1 MANCSDC
8 SDNKECSGVSGIEW
22 DSAVSSCLSSL
33 GAVEGEPLATVV
45 TKIAAAV
52 CGLVND
58 DSSVECTEVSITGS
72 YSNIEFVG
80 TSDTTL
86 CDLITAID
94 TRFGNIL
101 NQEFSDCFGAATTIG
116 EKVSQMTSM
125 LCEDLYTAG
134 FELFL
139 PIAGNGTSN
148 PQQSYYMG
156 ASKAIFWKDSS
167 GATIAGFGSDTS
179 FGLLMAGGLNPS
191 GHLNPIALQSPVK
204 MYNATRNVFSVLT
217 SASNTLTEDAL
228 LGNYIIDKS
237 KVNSVNLPRLSGMN
251 VSNPVVTFT
260 ASSLGLVVLNCKI
273 YPYSGETIQGSSE
286 YDFGKFADWITF
298 IGDSGNWRIVALGT
312 L

>member
-22 DSAVSSCLSSL
+22 DAAVSSCLSQL
-33 GAVEGEPLATVV
+33 GAAEGMSLSLVINQ
-45 TKIAAAV
+45 IAAAV

-58 DSSVECTEVSITGS
+58 DSAVECTEVSITGS
-72 YSNIEFVG
+72 YPNIEFVG
-80 TSDTTL
+80 TSETTL

-94 TRFGNIL
+94 TRFSNIL
-101 NQEFSDCFGAATTIG
+101 NQEFSDCFGVATTIG

-134 FELFL
+134 YELFL

-156 ASKAIFWKDSS
+156 TAQAIFWKDSS
-167 GATIAGFGSDTS
+167 GATILGFGSDAS
-179 FGLLMAGGLNPS
+179 FGLLMSGGINPS

-204 MYNATRNVFSVLT
+204 TYNATRNVFSVLA
-217 SASNTLTEDAL
+217 SSSNTLTEDAL

-237 KVNSVNLPRLSGMN
+237 TVNSVNLPQLSGMN

-260 ASSLGLVVLNCKI
+260 ASSFGLTVLNCKI
-273 YPYSGETIQGSSE
+273 YPYSGETIQGSTE
-286 YDFGKFADWITF
+286 YDFGRFADWITF
-298 IGDSGNWRIVALGT
+298 IGDSGNWRIVAFGT
-312 L
+312 F